1 MDKEIVWL
9 DFNILKAFMID
20 TFKKMGLDDNDAE
33 IASDVLISA
42 NKVGMD
48 SHGIDRLK
56 TYYYDKLKSGI
67 INKETNIE
75 IINNQLTTAVIDGHG
90 GIGLVI
96 GRKSMQLA
104 IEKAKEYGLG
114 MVAVRNSNHYGFAG
128 YYAQMAIDNEMIGI
142 TGTNTPPYVAPTFG
156 IENLLG
162 TNPLTFGLPTDE
174 DFPFIIDCATT
185 VTALGKIQLYE
196 KLNKVLPSGWA
207 MDNNGDILTD
217 AKKAHQDI
225 RSKTA
230 SLLPLGGKGE
240 DNAGYKGYGYSTVV
254 EILSAA
260 LQEGDYLDRIIVK
273 EKDKGNNKSIGHFF
287 IAINISSFIEV
298 NKFKNIAG
306 NILRG
311 LRNSKKAPGAER
323 IYTAG
328 EKEHLTWLER
338 KDKGVPINS
347 KMQEQLLTIQEE
359 LDLKQYQFPF

>member
-1 MDKEIVWL
+1 MENGITWV
-9 DFNILKAFMID
+9 DFNTLNNFITD
-20 TFKKMGLDDNDAE
+20 VFKKMGLDNNDAE

-56 TYYYDKLKSGI
+56 TYYYDKLNSGI
-67 INKETNIE
+67 VNKETNIE
-75 IINNQLTTAVIDGHG
+75 IINNQLTTAVVDGHG

-104 IEKAKEYGLG
+104 IEKAKKYGLG

-162 TNPLTFGLPTDE
+162 TNPFTFGLPTDE

-185 VTALGKIQLYE
+185 VTALGKVQLYE
-196 KLNKVLPSGWA
+196 KLNKDLPHGWV
-207 MDNNGDILTD
+207 MDNSGKTMTD
-217 AKKAHQDI
+217 AKKAHHDI
-225 RSKTA
+225 MNKKA
-230 SLLPLGGKGE
+230 SLLPLGGIGE
-240 DNAGYKGYGYSTVV
+240 ENAGYKGYGYSTVV

-260 LQEGDYLDRIIVK
+260 LQEGDYLDKIVVK
-273 EKDKGNNKSIGHFF
+273 EKDKNSNKSIGHFF
-287 IAINISSFIEV
+287 IAINIRSFIEV
-298 NKFKNIAG
+298 DKFRHIAG
-306 NILRG
+306 NIVRG
-311 LRNSKKAPGAER
+311 LRNSKKAPGVER

-338 KDKGVPINS
+338 KDKGVPVNK
-347 KMQEQLLTIQEE
+347 KMQEQILIIKEE
-359 LDLKQYQFPF
+359 LGLKQYKFPF